1 METIKE
7 YIIDYLECIGV
18 DYSRVHIITESDADI
33 IVIVTNNGYI
43 TTDATEVIFSGME
56 NVLKKH
62 GVDVD
67 G

>member
-1 METIKE
+1 MDKLKN
-7 YIIDYLECIGV
+7 YVIDYLECVGV
-18 DYSRVHIITESDADI
+18 DYNNVYIITDADI
-33 IVIVTNNGYI
+33 IVIVTNDGYI
-43 TTDATEVIFSGME
+43 TTDATEVVFDGIE